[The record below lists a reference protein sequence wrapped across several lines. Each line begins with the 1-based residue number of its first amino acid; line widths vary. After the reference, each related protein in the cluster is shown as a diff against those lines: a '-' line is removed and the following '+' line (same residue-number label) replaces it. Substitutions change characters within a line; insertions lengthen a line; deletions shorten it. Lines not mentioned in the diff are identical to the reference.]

1 MMIKRISVCVG
12 VLSVLFLGCAEQATK
27 DDNQVKAVLPPATE
41 LSFRDFYKSPV
52 GPMGLEPTQKL
63 LSLKGKRVRLKGYM
77 VVEEEPTP
85 GLFMLSSVPVNIPEK
100 EDGPSDDLPG
110 ATAFIHMPKEDANKV
125 LAHRTGLWDLEGTL
139 ELGGKEEA
147 NGRISYVRLLID
159 EYLSV
164 APAKL
169 NGN

>member
-1 MMIKRISVCVG
+1 MMIKKLSFCG
-12 VLSVLFLGCAEQATK
+12 FVLSIILLGCAEQAIK
-27 DDNQVKAVLPPATE
+27 DDTQVKTVLPAATE

-110 ATAFIHMPKEDANKV
+110 ATAFVHMPKEDANKV

-159 EYLSV
+159 DDLAI
-164 APAKL
+164 APEKI

>member
-1 MMIKRISVCVG
+1 MIKKLSFCV
-12 VLSVLFLGCAEQATK
+12 VILSVLLMGCAEQAIK
-27 DDNQVKAVLPPATE
+27 QVKPGLPTAIE
-41 LSFRDFYKSPV
+41 LSFKDFYKSPV

-63 LSLKGKRVRLKGYM
+63 LSLKGKRVHLQGYM

-85 GLFMLSSVPVNIPEK
+85 GLFMLTSLPVNIPEK
-100 EDGPSDDLPG
+100 EDGPSDNLPG
-110 ATAFIHMPKEDANKV
+110 ATVFVHMPKADANKV

-159 EYLSV
+159 EEESV
-164 APAKL
+164 QPKK
-169 NGN
+169 